1 MAETLERV
9 YASALFELCIENNSL
24 SDIFEEMTQVN
35 DIFSENEDFLKLLS
49 SPLISLEN
57 KHDVLDKTFS
67 DRLSDMFFDYLC
79 VLTDK
84 GRIGFFSG
92 IFSEFKEMYNKQMN
106 ILEVTVITSQPMSEK
121 IREKLINK
129 LSCVS
134 GKKIVLDERVDKSL
148 LGGIVLRYENT
159 EIDSSV
165 KGKLDKLKKQ
175 IDSTIA

>member
-24 SDIFEEMTQVN
+24 AEIFDEMIQVR
-35 DIFSENEDFLKLLS
+35 DIFSENEDYLKLLS
-49 SPLISLEN
+49 SPLISEKD
-57 KHDVLDKTFS
+57 KHDVLEKAFGGRLNDTF
-67 DRLSDMFFDYLC
+67 FNFLC
-79 VLTDK
+79 VLTEK
-84 GRIGFFSG
+84 GRVGFYSE

-106 ILEVTVITSQPMSEK
+106 ILEVTVVTSQPMSERIK
-121 IREKLINK
+121 GKLIDK
-129 LSCVS
+129 LSSTS

-148 LGGIVLRYENT
+148 LGGIILRYENT